1 MAAAT
6 TPAPAPYRVKALL
19 SGDMSR
25 ANFRVD
31 VAALQEQLGECASA
45 DDGADHAPLV
55 LFGER
60 AAYFRHGS
68 YAQAPYAAPTPAGAR
83 RVRAAGGIELI
94 AAPPGPWCGWRAES
108 SSYFDRLWRTGIR
121 RRSTMTRSCA
131 RVSLS
136 LFL

>member
-6 TPAPAPYRVKALL
+6 PASATLTATAPPTPYRVKALL

-45 DDGADHAPLV
+45 DDPHGAEHAPLV

-60 AAYFRHGS
+60 AAYFNR
-68 YAQAPYAAPTPAGAR
+68 
-83 RVRAAGGIELI
+83 
-94 AAPPGPWCGWRAES
+94 W
-108 SSYFDRLWRTGIR
+108 
-121 RRSTMTRSCA
+121 
-131 RVSLS
+131 
-136 LFL
+136 

>member
-6 TPAPAPYRVKALL
+6 TPASATLTATAPPTPYRVKALL

-60 AAYFRHGS
+60 VAYFNR
-68 YAQAPYAAPTPAGAR
+68 
-83 RVRAAGGIELI
+83 
-94 AAPPGPWCGWRAES
+94 W
-108 SSYFDRLWRTGIR
+108 
-121 RRSTMTRSCA
+121 
-131 RVSLS
+131 
-136 LFL
+136 